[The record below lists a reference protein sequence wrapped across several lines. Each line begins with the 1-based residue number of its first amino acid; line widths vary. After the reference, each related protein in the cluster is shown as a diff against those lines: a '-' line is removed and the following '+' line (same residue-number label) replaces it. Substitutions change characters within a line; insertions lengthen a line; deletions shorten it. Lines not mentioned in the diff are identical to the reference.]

1 MARNRDLFRVPSE
14 PCERDHPFS
23 DVEAVYSFAEC
34 QHAPGDLESRRK
46 WPTYVAPGGAIK
58 TKPRYAVGEVYA
70 RRFDANYHHA
80 RACRGR
86 SGMNHL

>member
-1 MARNRDLFRVPSE
+1 MTAAAARFTCSDPDAGDFE
-14 PCERDHPFS
+14 FS
-23 DVEAVYSFAEC
+23 DVEAVYSFAEF

-70 RRFDANYHHA
+70 RNFDADYHHA
-80 RACRGR
+80 RACRGLSR
-86 SGMNHL
+86 MDHP